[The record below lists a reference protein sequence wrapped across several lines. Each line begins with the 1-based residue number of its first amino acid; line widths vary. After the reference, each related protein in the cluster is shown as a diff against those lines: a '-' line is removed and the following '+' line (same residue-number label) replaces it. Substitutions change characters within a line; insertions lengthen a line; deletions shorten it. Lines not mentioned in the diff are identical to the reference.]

1 MAKKAESGGYARLKG
16 DLAQKTP
23 GSFYVLYGEEDY
35 LRRYYL
41 SMLRRQLV
49 DGPTEDFNF
58 HRLTSENFS
67 MQVLSESLEAL
78 PMMAERTM
86 IQVDDVDLF
95 ALPEDDRT
103 QLAALFSDIPDYAC
117 LVLVYADFK
126 PDKRKKKL
134 WDAMEKNA
142 VLAEFA
148 YQTEHD
154 LTAWIVRHFRA
165 EKKNISPALC
175 GYLLQRCGSSMTR
188 LDAEIAKICAY
199 SGADDIV
206 RADIDAVVE
215 PTLEAVVFEI
225 TDVLGQREF
234 DRALERLSVMLKL
247 RAEPIAMGSARSAAI
262 CAGSMPRASCRR
274 PGRPRRTLPRSA
286 VSRRLRP
293 TSALCRR
300 GSCRT
305 VSARRPFC
313 CAARPTGR

>member
-148 YQTEHD
+148 YQTERD

-206 RADIDAVVE
+206 RADIA
-215 PTLEAVVFEI
+215 ANKCFA
-225 TDVLGQREF
+225 QAR
-234 DRALERLSVMLKL
+234 RLSDRFCAQAVLLCCEADRQMKTSYDDPARILEL
-247 RAEPIAMGSARSAAI
+247 LILQLAEEARHD
-262 CAGSMPRASCRR
+262 
-274 PGRPRRTLPRSA
+274 
-286 VSRRLRP
+286 
-293 TSALCRR
+293 
-300 GSCRT
+300 
-305 VSARRPFC
+305 
-313 CAARPTGR
+313 

>member
-134 WDAMEKNA
+134 WTPWRK
-142 VLAEFA
+142 
-148 YQTEHD
+148 TPC
-154 LTAWIVRHFRA
+154 WRS
-165 EKKNISPALC
+165 SP
-175 GYLLQRCGSSMTR
+175 TR
-188 LDAEIAKICAY
+188 
-199 SGADDIV
+199 
-206 RADIDAVVE
+206 
-215 PTLEAVVFEI
+215 P
-225 TDVLGQREF
+225 
-234 DRALERLSVMLKL
+234 
-247 RAEPIAMGSARSAAI
+247 SA
-262 CAGSMPRASCRR
+262 
-274 PGRPRRTLPRSA
+274 
-286 VSRRLRP
+286 
-293 TSALCRR
+293 TSRR
-300 GSCRT
+300 GSCGTSVRRKRIFRLR
-305 VSARRPFC
+305 SAATC
-313 CAARPTGR
+313 CSAAARP